1 MLFSTSAELVRVP
14 VPGFVYVEA
23 DGNYSVAYT
32 ADGAKYL
39 LSMQL
44 GQVEERL
51 ANSLP
56 AGESPFIRVGKS
68 LIVNYEYITNI
79 VPPRKRLVLSDSR
92 SFRHEVAASRESLKA
107 LKEYVER
114 KEGRHE

>member
-1 MLFSTSAELVRVP
+1 MLFSTSTELVRVP
-14 VPGFVYVEA
+14 VPGLVYVEA
-23 DGNYSVAYT
+23 DGNYSVSYT

-44 GQVEERL
+44 GQVEEQL

-79 VPPRKRLVLSDSR
+79 VPSRKRLVLSDSR
-92 SFRHEVAASRESLKA
+92 SFRHEVAASREALKA

-114 KEGRHE
+114 KEG